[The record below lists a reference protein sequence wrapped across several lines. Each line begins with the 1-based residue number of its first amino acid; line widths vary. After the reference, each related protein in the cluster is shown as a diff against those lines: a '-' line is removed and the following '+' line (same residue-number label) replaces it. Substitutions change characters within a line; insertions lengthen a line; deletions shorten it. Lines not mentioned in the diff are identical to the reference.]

1 MMRTPL
7 NPYEKYELTGM
18 TDAEREE
25 ERRQRNDNWRDYCD
39 ETLIDELEEIFDD
52 AL

>member
-18 TDAEREE
+18 TEE
-25 ERRQRNDNWRDYCD
+25 ERRQRNDNWRDYGD